1 MSIPYWEDP
10 ALHLLID
17 RVITF
22 SPDTIYNAQN
32 PLTSSFQSYLDLEY
46 SESLT
51 EREREHIAEDIYE
64 IIYMLFSCGENHIV
78 HENTGFLMM
87 GFKRTPSS
95 PIRYRSFIN
104 VYAESIPLVNYL
116 ANKKGLY
123 TKQTEW
129 TQNEYSFFGIGF
141 SRRIIKT
148 FFFVKKEI
156 LRGEVCSPWLEE
168 ILTTP

>member
-17 RVITF
+17 KAITY
-22 SPDTIYNAQN
+22 SSDTIYKAQN
-32 PLTSSFQSYLDLEY
+32 PLICGFQSYLDLEY
-46 SESLT
+46 SDSLT
-51 EREREHIAEDIYE
+51 EEEREHIAEDIYE
-64 IIYMLFSCGENHIV
+64 IVYMLFSCGENHII
-78 HENTGFLMM
+78 HETTGFLMV
-87 GFKRTPSS
+87 GFKRTPTS
-95 PIRYRSFIN
+95 PVRYRSFIN

-129 TQNEYSFFGIGF
+129 TQNEYSYFGAGF

-156 LRGEVCSPWLEE
+156 LREETYPSWLKETVTSP
-168 ILTTP
+168 